1 MLKKFHE
8 AALDEIYV
16 PGSNE
21 EVFSG
26 RLLKVQRD
34 HVTLPNGND
43 TTREYIRHPGAVAI
57 VPVLADGSVVLVKQ
71 CRYPLGTLLWEI
83 PAGKLDHG
91 PEEDTLECAKRELSE
106 ETGLTADHWRKLTV
120 LETTPG
126 FCNERIHLYL
136 ATGLHAGKTH
146 PDEDEFVCTLR
157 MPLSDAVQKVMDGTF
172 RDGKTALAL
181 LMVQQLLSAPCQQ

>member
-1 MLKKFHE
+1 MVTIDMAHDDALREVPFARETIYDGHILHVEKWRVTCPNGRE
-8 AALDEIYV
+8 APREIVVHKGAAAVV
-16 PGSNE
+16 P
-21 EVFSG
+21 VFDNG
-26 RLLKVQRD
+26 DTLLVRQHRVAVD
-34 HVTLPNGND
+34 RVTL
-43 TTREYIRHPGAVAI
+43 
-57 VPVLADGSVVLVKQ
+57 
-71 CRYPLGTLLWEI
+71 EI
-83 PAGKLDHG
+83 PAGKLDG
-91 PEEDTLECAKRELSE
+91 VDEDPFVCAQRELSE

-157 MPLSDAVQKVMDGTF
+157 MPLSDAVQKGMDGTF

-181 LMVQQLLSAPCQQ
+181 LMVQQLLSAPCKQ